1 MNSLI
6 SRYRAWF
13 LVPCLALTSLSLA
26 GCWDRTEV
34 NDLALVTA
42 AGIDRAGENA
52 VELTVQVFV
61 PRAGGGS
68 QLGQPGSAA
77 GDERSVVRSAKGK
90 TIAEAMAKLQE
101 RFPRRIFWGHAEVFI
116 IGEKVARTGIRE
128 YVDFFLRFSQPRE
141 HADIFVCKGEAKKVL
156 ELIPPLERHQAE
168 VLRELSE
175 SKVSLHVTLKDLAE
189 MLVGDAGDAA
199 LPYLTTLPPPV
210 GKGQQHTIAYI
221 AGTAV
226 FRDDR
231 MIGTLNQQKTR
242 GLMWLRDEIKFSV
255 VTLSP
260 EEADGFISFYLL
272 RSRTKWLPRIEGD
285 RWSMTVEI
293 TTEDDVVEN
302 TTSLDLLDPEVTR
315 ALEAELERE
324 IVRRIELTLKQ
335 VQQEMK
341 VDIVGFA
348 EIFHRR
354 YPREWRKVQDRWDE
368 KFPEV
373 EVRVEVDAKILRPG
387 VSGSMIT
394 RPKDERRNR

>member
-1 MNSLI
+1 
-6 SRYRAWF
+6 
-13 LVPCLALTSLSLA
+13 
-26 GCWDRTEV
+26 
-34 NDLALVTA
+34 
-42 AGIDRAGENA
+42 
-52 VELTVQVFV
+52 
-61 PRAGGGS
+61 
-68 QLGQPGSAA
+68 
-77 GDERSVVRSAKGK
+77 
-90 TIAEAMAKLQE
+90 
-101 RFPRRIFWGHAEVFI
+101 
-116 IGEKVARTGIRE
+116 
-128 YVDFFLRFSQPRE
+128 
-141 HADIFVCKGEAKKVL
+141 VL

-373 EVRVEVDAKILRPG
+373 EVRVEVDAKIFPHAPGSERAARLLPVALSAHARPDRSRRG
-387 VSGSMIT
+387 DVPLDGRRS
-394 RPKDERRNR
+394 RPLSHLV